1 MGDLSGTE
9 IIEMFSKLA
18 PYMNDIIPGDIGVT
32 VVQGGK
38 YIVYVPADNL
48 NLGTQIGSTV
58 NSGVSKECIETG
70 KAISKVIPLEKSAY
84 GKAYMASA
92 YPLRDGNQQV
102 GCITITQSLETLE
115 RITAISSDV
124 AASSQELTAG
134 LEELASRAS
143 EVNNTT
149 NELDQLG
156 KKLLEAARQSDE
168 IVAFIRNV
176 AGQTNLLG
184 LNAAIEAA
192 RVGEMGRGFSVVA
205 EEVRKLAVA
214 SADSVKSIS
223 DSLSH
228 IYQSVNTL
236 SQKINSIDQNMVG
249 QTAAIQEMAKSSQL
263 LAEVAGQLSQAAR
276 DMYELND

>member
-1 MGDLSGTE
+1 MGEVSGSE
-9 IIEMFSKLA
+9 IIEMFCKLA
-18 PYMNDIIPGDIGVT
+18 PYINDIIPGDVGVT
-32 VVQGGK
+32 VVQNGQ
-38 YIVYVPADNL
+38 YIAYVPANDL
-48 NLGTQIGSTV
+48 DLGTQIGSPV
-58 NSGVSKECIETG
+58 NSGVSKTCIETG
-70 KAISKVIPLEKSAY
+70 NAISRVVPLEKSAY

-92 YPLRDGNQQV
+92 YPLKDGGRLV
-102 GCITITQSLETLE
+102 GCITITQSMTTLE
-115 RITAISSDV
+115 RITSISSDV

-134 LEELASRAS
+134 LEELASRTT

-156 KKLLEAARQSDE
+156 KNLLEAARQSDE
-168 IVAFIRNV
+168 IVTFIKTV

-214 SADSVKSIS
+214 SADSVKRIS
-223 DSLSH
+223 DSLNH

-249 QTAAIQEMAKSSQL
+249 QTAAIQEMARSSQA
-263 LAEVAGQLSQAAR
+263 LAEIASQLSQAAQE
-276 DMYELND
+276 MYELND